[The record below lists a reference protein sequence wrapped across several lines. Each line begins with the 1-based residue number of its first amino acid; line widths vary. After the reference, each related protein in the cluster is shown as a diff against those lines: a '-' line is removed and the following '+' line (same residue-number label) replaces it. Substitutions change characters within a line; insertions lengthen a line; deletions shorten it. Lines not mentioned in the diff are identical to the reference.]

1 MSGSSPYQV
10 PPQPGRWRAITLA
23 VIVHL
28 ALVAFLWIGIHWQN
42 KPPLVVEAEIWD
54 PQIKEAAPL
63 PPPDPQPELPE
74 PTPQP
79 VPQPEPETPA
89 PPKVEETPVVKPDIA
104 LEKEKEKKRK
114 EEEKQA
120 KLALEK
126 QRKLE
131 QDKQAKLDLE
141 KQAKA
146 DRLKKEKQDAD
157 KKLAQQKEEADA
169 QKKKELDKLAAEKQQ
184 KQQAADNK
192 AADLRRQEETKRL
205 LSQASSS
212 SGGAGDAAKS
222 QGPRGNPDYAQKLIA
237 LIVRNTAFAVPP
249 DLAGNPPVEYA
260 VDLFPDGSVRSIR
273 LSKPSGVPGFDEAVL
288 RAINKSQPF
297 PPDKDGKIPNSIF
310 ISHTPKKVSN

>member
-63 PPPDPQPELPE
+63 PPPDPEPELAQ

-79 VPQPEPETPA
+79 QAETP
-89 PPKVEETPVVKPDIA
+89 PPKVEDTPVVKPDIA

-114 EEEKQA
+114 EQEKLA

-126 QRKLE
+126 QRKTE
-131 QDKQAKLDLE
+131 QDKQAKLELE

-169 QKKKELDKLAAEKQQ
+169 QKKKDVDKLAAEKQQ
-184 KQQAADNK
+184 KQQAADSK
-192 AADLRRQEETKRL
+192 AADQRRLEETKRL

-237 LIVRNTAFAVPP
+237 IIVRNTAFAVPP

-273 LSKPSGVPGFDEAVL
+273 LAKPSGVPGFDEAVL

-297 PPDKDGKIPNSIF
+297 PADKDGKVPNSIF